1 MAEMDL
7 SQLVFGM
14 IGADVLY
21 IAWDSG
27 QNLKV
32 QGKKIKQKKTVMN

>member
-1 MAEMDL
+1 MAGMDL

-32 QGKKIKQKKTVMN
+32 QGGKKNRRRQ